1 MADTSTILRGFNNH
15 LFEFLDDIIS
25 IFPENSDL
33 KTAKTFFEFTKKGNV
48 TILIKMWHEFVYKP
62 YGVLLEQGELEHFIT
77 KDYSKSYFTE
87 KLKVTDPNNWHLES
101 HRMGIDAHSLSFDAT
116 PSAAYILSNT
126 RIAKQQLAL
135 AGYRLAALLNALLI

>member
-1 MADTSTILRGFNNH
+1 MTDTSTILRGFNNH

-77 KDYSKSYFTE
+77 KDYSNDLVYMTNSKDILDAID
-87 KLKVTDPNNWHLES
+87 KIRKPLNN
-101 HRMGIDAHSLSFDAT
+101 LSDDSKT
-116 PSAAYILSNT
+116 ICLNYLNNLNKLSN
-126 RIAKQQLAL
+126 AYNESK
-135 AGYRLAALLNALLI
+135 

>member
-1 MADTSTILRGFNNH
+1 MTDTSTILRGFNNH

-62 YGVLLEQGELEHFIT
+62 YGVLLEQGELDHFIT
-77 KDYSKSYFTE
+77 KDYSNDLVYMTNSKDILDAIDKIRKPLNNLSDDSKSICLNY
-87 KLKVTDPNNWHLES
+87 LNNLNK
-101 HRMGIDAHSLSFDAT
+101 
-116 PSAAYILSNT
+116 LSN
-126 RIAKQQLAL
+126 AYNESK
-135 AGYRLAALLNALLI
+135 

>member
-1 MADTSTILRGFNNH
+1 MADSSTILRGFNNH

-77 KDYSKSYFTE
+77 KDYSNDLVYMTNSKDILDAIDKIRKPLNNLSDDSKTICLSY
-87 KLKVTDPNNWHLES
+87 LNNLNK
-101 HRMGIDAHSLSFDAT
+101 
-116 PSAAYILSNT
+116 LSN
-126 RIAKQQLAL
+126 AYNESK
-135 AGYRLAALLNALLI
+135 

>member
-1 MADTSTILRGFNNH
+1 MTDTSTILRGFNNH

-77 KDYSKSYFTE
+77 KDYSNDLVYMTNSKDILDAID
-87 KLKVTDPNNWHLES
+87 KIRKPLNN
-101 HRMGIDAHSLSFDAT
+101 
-116 PSAAYILSNT
+116 LSNDSKT
-126 RIAKQQLAL
+126 IC
-135 AGYRLAALLNALLI
+135 LNYLNNLNKLSNAYNESK

>member
-1 MADTSTILRGFNNH
+1 MKDTSTILRGFNNH

-77 KDYSKSYFTE
+77 KDYSNDLVYMTNSKDILDAIDKIRKPLNNLSDDSKTICLSY
-87 KLKVTDPNNWHLES
+87 LNNLNK
-101 HRMGIDAHSLSFDAT
+101 
-116 PSAAYILSNT
+116 LSN
-126 RIAKQQLAL
+126 AYNESK
-135 AGYRLAALLNALLI
+135 

>member
-1 MADTSTILRGFNNH
+1 MTDTSTILRGFNNH

-33 KTAKTFFEFTKKGNV
+33 KTAKTFFEFKKKGNV

-77 KDYSKSYFTE
+77 KDYSNDLVYMTNSKDILDAID
-87 KLKVTDPNNWHLES
+87 KIRKPLNN
-101 HRMGIDAHSLSFDAT
+101 LSDDSKT
-116 PSAAYILSNT
+116 ICLNYLNNLNKLSN
-126 RIAKQQLAL
+126 AYNESK
-135 AGYRLAALLNALLI
+135 

>member
-77 KDYSKSYFTE
+77 KDYSNDLVYMTNSKDILDAIDKIRKPLNNLSDDSKTICLSY
-87 KLKVTDPNNWHLES
+87 LNNLNK
-101 HRMGIDAHSLSFDAT
+101 
-116 PSAAYILSNT
+116 LSN
-126 RIAKQQLAL
+126 AYNESK
-135 AGYRLAALLNALLI
+135 

>member
-33 KTAKTFFEFTKKGNV
+33 KTTKTFFEFTKKGNV

-77 KDYSKSYFTE
+77 KDYSNDLVYMTNSNDILDAIDKIRKPLNNLSDDSKTICLSY
-87 KLKVTDPNNWHLES
+87 LNNLNK
-101 HRMGIDAHSLSFDAT
+101 
-116 PSAAYILSNT
+116 LSN
-126 RIAKQQLAL
+126 AYNESK
-135 AGYRLAALLNALLI
+135 

>member
-48 TILIKMWHEFVYKP
+48 TILIKIWHEFVYKP

-77 KDYSKSYFTE
+77 KDYSNDLVYMTNSKDILDAIDKIRKPLNNLSDDSKTICLSY
-87 KLKVTDPNNWHLES
+87 LNNLNK
-101 HRMGIDAHSLSFDAT
+101 
-116 PSAAYILSNT
+116 LSN
-126 RIAKQQLAL
+126 AYNESK
-135 AGYRLAALLNALLI
+135 

>member
-77 KDYSKSYFTE
+77 KDYSNDLVYMTNSNDILDAIDKIRKPLNNLSDDSKTICLSY
-87 KLKVTDPNNWHLES
+87 LNNLNK
-101 HRMGIDAHSLSFDAT
+101 
-116 PSAAYILSNT
+116 LSN
-126 RIAKQQLAL
+126 AYNESK
-135 AGYRLAALLNALLI
+135 

>member
-1 MADTSTILRGFNNH
+1 MADTSTILRDFNNH

-77 KDYSKSYFTE
+77 KDYSNDLVYMTNSKDILDAIDKIRKPLNNLSDDSKTICLSY
-87 KLKVTDPNNWHLES
+87 LNNLNK
-101 HRMGIDAHSLSFDAT
+101 
-116 PSAAYILSNT
+116 LSN
-126 RIAKQQLAL
+126 AYNESK
-135 AGYRLAALLNALLI
+135 

>member
-1 MADTSTILRGFNNH
+1 MADISTILRGFNNH

-48 TILIKMWHEFVYKP
+48 TILIKIWHEFVYKP

-77 KDYSKSYFTE
+77 KDYSNDLVYMTNSNDILDAIDKIRKPLNNLSDDSKTICLSY
-87 KLKVTDPNNWHLES
+87 LNNLNK
-101 HRMGIDAHSLSFDAT
+101 
-116 PSAAYILSNT
+116 LSN
-126 RIAKQQLAL
+126 AYNESK
-135 AGYRLAALLNALLI
+135 

>member
-1 MADTSTILRGFNNH
+1 MTDTSTILRGFNNH

-77 KDYSKSYFTE
+77 KDYSNDLVYMTNSKDILDAIDNIR
-87 KLKVTDPNNWHLES
+87 KPLNN
-101 HRMGIDAHSLSFDAT
+101 LSDDSKT
-116 PSAAYILSNT
+116 ICLNYLNNLNKLSN
-126 RIAKQQLAL
+126 AYNESK
-135 AGYRLAALLNALLI
+135 

>member
-1 MADTSTILRGFNNH
+1 MTDTSTILRGFNNH

-62 YGVLLEQGELEHFIT
+62 YGVLLEQGELDHFIT
-77 KDYSKSYFTE
+77 KDYSSDLVYMTNSKDILDAID
-87 KLKVTDPNNWHLES
+87 KIRKPLNN
-101 HRMGIDAHSLSFDAT
+101 LSDDSKT
-116 PSAAYILSNT
+116 ICLNYLNNLNKLSN
-126 RIAKQQLAL
+126 A
-135 AGYRLAALLNALLI
+135 YN